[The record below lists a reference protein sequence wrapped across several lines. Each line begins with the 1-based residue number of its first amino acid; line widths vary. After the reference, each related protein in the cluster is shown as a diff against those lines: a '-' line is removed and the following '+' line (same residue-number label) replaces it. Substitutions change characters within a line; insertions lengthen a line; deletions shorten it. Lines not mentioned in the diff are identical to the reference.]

1 MTLVNVTKS
10 IIIQIESLQ
19 SHYNYKIIDI
29 YSGISLPIFTIQA
42 QDIDQQQYPNH
53 TGMMIPYQHPNNKL
67 IHTKIPPHTYFRFI
81 NDFNKS
87 VPISNKNLNQ

>member
-29 YSGISLPIFTIQA
+29 YSGISLPVFTIHA
-42 QDIDQQQYPNH
+42 QDID
-53 TGMMIPYQHPNNKL
+53 
-67 IHTKIPPHTYFRFI
+67 
-81 NDFNKS
+81 
-87 VPISNKNLNQ
+87 